1 MFAARRRHA
10 LTKSDEVSHVSQ
22 CDNCDSCDTCDAT
35 RRDAMKISVETL
47 KAAEVSAELIL
58 TAIEMEQSAVRQL
71 QTGSSFAP
79 TAARIP

>member
-1 MFAARRRHA
+1 
-10 LTKSDEVSHVSQ
+10 
-22 CDNCDSCDTCDAT
+22 
-35 RRDAMKISVETL
+35 MKISVETL